1 MGAFLSHVVARLLGD
16 GKPPE
21 GEIDHNIVVC
31 CGNLTVAEREKG
43 AEEEREEEKE
53 EEDGN

>member
-1 MGAFLSHVVARLLGD
+1 MGAFLSQIVGKLLGD

-31 CGNLTVAEREKG
+31 CGTLNLTEH
-43 AEEEREEEKE
+43 EKE
-53 EEDGN
+53 SDQERTDDD

>member
-1 MGAFLSHVVARLLGD
+1 MGAFLSQIMGKLLGD

-31 CGNLTVAEREKG
+31 CDTLNVAEHEKDI
-43 AEEEREEEKE
+43 EQERT
-53 EEDGN
+53 EDDD

>member
-31 CGNLTVAEREKG
+31 CGTLNMAEHEKDI
-43 AEEEREEEKE
+43 ELQKT
-53 EEDGN
+53 EEDDD